1 MEIYTGG
8 CHDYAASPFC
18 LFCRDWVCKIFLIFI
33 DNLLLKPYNEF
44 NGRKIFSVKFC
55 ALSDQGD

>member
-1 MEIYTGG
+1 MR
-8 CHDYAASPFC
+8 HPPFC